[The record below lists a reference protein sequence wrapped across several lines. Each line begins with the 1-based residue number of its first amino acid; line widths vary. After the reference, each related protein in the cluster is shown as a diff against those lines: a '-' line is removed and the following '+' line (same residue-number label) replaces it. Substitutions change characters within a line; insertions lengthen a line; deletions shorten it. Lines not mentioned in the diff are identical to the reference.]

1 MKKKGTFQYDCMDSF
16 DKFVEEEMPTQE
28 AFYGSILNNEHVSD
42 EAYNMRETSGT
53 PSTSKPW
60 VITTNS
66 T

>member
-1 MKKKGTFQYDCMDSF
+1 MKKKGTYQYDYMDSF
-16 DKFVEEEMPTQE
+16 DKFVEEELPTQE
-28 AFYGSILNNEHVSD
+28 ASYSILNNEHVSN